1 MRIYVDELPNSC
13 EECPMCRSGKLK
25 LQRKGRYVEVE
36 QCVFGQYKYRTIDD
50 EIDTCPLQSLA
61 DYTKQVRKEVCEEIS
76 WKLNRRLNGVVNG
89 KYSDEFFNGY
99 SYCSSDIENI
109 LDQLQGETK
118 NAETK

>member
-25 LQRKGRYVEVE
+25 LQRKGRYIEAE

-61 DYTKQVRKEVCEEIS
+61 DYTKQVRKEVCEEIRKHICEDCFWEECS
-76 WKLNRRLNGVVNG
+76 GEHCELYFIIEYIDKIEKGEVNG
-89 KYSDEFFNGY
+89 
-99 SYCSSDIENI
+99 
-109 LDQLQGETK
+109 
-118 NAETK
+118 

>member
-61 DYTKQVRKEVCEEIS
+61 DYTKQVRKDVCEKI
-76 WKLNRRLNGVVNG
+76 KKQIFNHFNVNNMEEYG
-89 KYSDEFFNGY
+89 NLSLIDGLFTA
-99 SYCSSDIENI
+99 DAVIEMLDTI
-109 LDQLQGETK
+109 LKEYQK
-118 NAETK
+118 